1 MKSSTY
7 ASLVTILF
15 IKHSKNVSR
24 SIESVI
30 RMTDQLCKKM
40 GVENTLSHMTKY
52 RIVSELISNHIL
64 SVRRTKKNAKVFL
77 SKKIQTFLE
86 D

>member
-15 IKHSKNVSR
+15 IKHRNNVSR

-30 RMTDQLCKKM
+30 RMTDQL
-40 GVENTLSHMTKY
+40 GENLGLDNGLSHMTKY
-52 RIVSELISNHIL
+52 RIVAELVDNHVL
-64 SVRRTKKNAKVFL
+64 SVHKTKKNKKVLL
-77 SKKIQTFLE
+77 SKKINTFLT
-86 D
+86 